1 MIVSAIS
8 LPLGLG
14 LNRGIY
20 LPSIGGRRCQPWR
33 GDSFFFEVD
42 ELPVLRADNV
52 AKQCQVSDA
61 GELSQERDECSRS
74 GQITV
79 DAPSKNSARALL
91 HRLWGRPLE
100 DKPNN
105 ETSGWLSSYSFV
117 PASDRRSPASP
128 I

>member
-1 MIVSAIS
+1 MGRERTVIVFAS

-14 LNRGIY
+14 VNREIY

-33 GDSFFFEVD
+33 GGSFFFKVD

-61 GELSQERDECSRS
+61 RELSQQRDECSRG
-74 GQITV
+74 GQVTV

-100 DKPNN
+100 DKPHN
-105 ETSGWLSSYSFV
+105 ETSG
-117 PASDRRSPASP
+117 
-128 I
+128 